1 MSSLVHSGQGAVMPT
16 ETEVAAVVSVP
27 RDQLET
33 LRRSLELGN
42 LLPGEGEG
50 LISLWL
56 MIADAEARS

>member
-1 MSSLVHSGQGAVMPT
+1 MPT